1 MAASRIRGVTAYIGN
16 YSTWTHTFS
25 TVLSTEFHVSDVDF
39 LSPRTTTGCAGTGA
53 DTRTPADCPPLLPE
67 SLLDAA
73 NAESV
78 IEGLASDAPRSELL
92 ASILQDSTALVQ

>member
-1 MAASRIRGVTAYIGN
+1 MAASRVRGVTAYIGN

-67 SLLDAA
+67 SLLDAV
-73 NAESV
+73 NAEPL
-78 IEGLASDAPRSELL
+78 EGLDPDAPRSALL
-92 ASILQDSTALVQ
+92 ASILTDSNALVQ

>member
-1 MAASRIRGVTAYIGN
+1 MAASRIRGITAYIGN

-53 DTRTPADCPPLLPE
+53 DTRAPADCPPLLPE

-73 NAESV
+73 NAQSA
-78 IEGLASDAPRSELL
+78 IEGIDDAPRSALL
-92 ASILQDSTALVQ
+92 ASILQDSSALVQ

>member
-53 DTRTPADCPPLLPE
+53 DTRAPADCPPLLPE
-67 SLLDAA
+67 SLLD
-73 NAESV
+73 
-78 IEGLASDAPRSELL
+78 RSEERRVGKECSKRGVANHLE
-92 ASILQDSTALVQ
+92 AIDILQPV

>member
-1 MAASRIRGVTAYIGN
+1 MAASRIRGVTAYIGS

-53 DTRTPADCPPLLPE
+53 DTRTPADCPPLLPD
-67 SLLDAA
+67 SLIDAV
-73 NAESV
+73 NAEP
-78 IEGLASDAPRSELL
+78 IEGLDLDAPRSALL
-92 ASILQDSTALVQ
+92 ASILSDSSALVQ

>member
-1 MAASRIRGVTAYIGN
+1 MAASRVRGVTAYIGN

-53 DTRTPADCPPLLPE
+53 DTRTPADCPPLLPD
-67 SLLDAA
+67 SLLDAV
-73 NAESV
+73 NAEPL
-78 IEGLASDAPRSELL
+78 EGLDSDAPRSALL
-92 ASILQDSTALVQ
+92 ASILQDSSALVQ

>member
-1 MAASRIRGVTAYIGN
+1 MAANRVRGITAYIGN

-53 DTRTPADCPPLLPE
+53 DTRTPADCAPLLPE
-67 SLLDAA
+67 SLLDAV
-73 NAESV
+73 NAEPL
-78 IEGLASDAPRSELL
+78 EGLDPDAPRSALL
-92 ASILQDSTALVQ
+92 ASILQDSSSLVQ

>member
-53 DTRTPADCPPLLPE
+53 DTRAPADCPPLLPE
-67 SLLDAA
+67 SLIDAV
-73 NAESV
+73 NTEP
-78 IEGLASDAPRSELL
+78 IEGVDPDAPRSALL
-92 ASILQDSTALVQ
+92 ASILQDSSALVQ

>member
-53 DTRTPADCPPLLPE
+53 DTRAPADCAPLLPE
-67 SLLDAA
+67 SLLEAA
-73 NAESV
+73 NTQSA
-78 IEGLASDAPRSELL
+78 IEGIDDAPRSALL
-92 ASILQDSTALVQ
+92 ASILQDSSALVQ